1 MNVEVNQEALA
12 ELKSKLT
19 LKNATKVIFG
29 TLISLGAAA
38 AIVMALKDPL
48 KASKGIIK
56 LLMLSG
62 VLVLADKAG
71 DIAEKH
77 FKEKVDEWSD
87 TIQDIQKELKEE
99 GDEQHGTDSHA
110 GRNTQQQPE
119 KQRAE
124 SISSGKAADPPVRWR
139 WWSQKER
146 ARKVLEVDA
155 EDVSE
160 RQESEGNHEGCS
172 REPDC
177 SGDQG

>member
-1 MNVEVNQEALA
+1 MNVEVNPEALA

-19 LKNATKVIFG
+19 LRNATKVIFG

-56 LLMLSG
+56 ILMLAG

-71 DIAEKH
+71 DIAEEH
-77 FKEKVDEWSD
+77 FKEKVDDWAD
-87 TIQDIQKELKEE
+87 VIKDIQKESKEE
-99 GDEQHGTDSHA
+99 GDNKHGNDSHA
-110 GRNTQQQPE
+110 GRDSKQQPE
-119 KQRAE
+119 KQRTE
-124 SISSGKAADPPVRWR
+124 GNSSGKTANPPVRRR

-146 ARKVLEVDA
+146 TGKVLEVDA
-155 EDVSE
+155 QDVPE

-172 REPDC
+172 
-177 SGDQG
+177 

>member
-1 MNVEVNQEALA
+1 MNVEVNPEALA

-29 TLISLGAAA
+29 TFISLGAAA

-48 KASKGIIK
+48 KASKGILKI
-56 LLMLSG
+56 LMLAG

-71 DIAEKH
+71 DIAEEH
-77 FKEKVDEWSD
+77 FKEKVDDWAEVID
-87 TIQDIQKELKEE
+87 DIRKETKEE

-119 KQRAE
+119 KQGAE
-124 SISSGKAADPPVRWR
+124 GNSTGKAADPPVRWR

-155 EDVSE
+155 KDVSE
-160 RQESEGNHEGCS
+160 RQEPEGHHEGCS
-172 REPDC
+172 REPDR
-177 SGDQG
+177 SGN